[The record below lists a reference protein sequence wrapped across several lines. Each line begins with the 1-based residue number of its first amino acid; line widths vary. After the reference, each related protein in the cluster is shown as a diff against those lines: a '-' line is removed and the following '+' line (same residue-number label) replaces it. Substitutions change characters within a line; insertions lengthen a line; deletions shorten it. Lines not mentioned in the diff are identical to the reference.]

1 MSLLKKWFATDKKS
15 AQPQAQASDVPETFW
30 IPLTSMEQMDAW
42 NTEQE
47 HPIYVFKHSTSC
59 GVSRMVLMDITQRLT
74 THRGP
79 GTYFLLH
86 LIENRAISNEI
97 AARFGVVHQ
106 SPQCLKI
113 EQGRCTLHESHY
125 SILDHSWSS

>member
-15 AQPQAQASDVPETFW
+15 AQHQSPTSDVPETFW
-30 IPLTSMEQMDAW
+30 IPLTSMDQMDTW
-42 NTEQE
+42 NEEQE
-47 HPIYVFKHSTSC
+47 NPIYVFKHSTSC
-59 GVSRMVLMDITQRLT
+59 GVSRMVLKDITQRLT
-74 THRGP
+74 SQRGP

-106 SPQCLKI
+106 SPQFLKI
-113 EQGRCTLHESHY
+113 EQGKCSLHEAHY